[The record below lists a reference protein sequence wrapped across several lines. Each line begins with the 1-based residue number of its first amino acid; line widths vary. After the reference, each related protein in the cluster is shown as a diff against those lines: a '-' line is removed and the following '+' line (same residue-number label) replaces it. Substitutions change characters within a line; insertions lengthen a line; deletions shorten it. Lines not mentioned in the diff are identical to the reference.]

1 MTIEKR
7 LNHRDGRIP
16 SRIDCPTTVT
26 EILITLTDQ
35 VEEPLAWQNLPFLPA
50 DITTYGDRK
59 GWWRTGLC
67 PCLALDCNYLVHDNK
82 VIRS

>member
-16 SRIDCPTTVT
+16 SRIDYPSTVT

-35 VEEPLAWQNLPFLPA
+35 VEEALAWQNLPFLPA

-59 GWWRTGLC
+59 GW
-67 PCLALDCNYLVHDNK
+67 
-82 VIRS
+82 